1 MENKKHCG
9 YIGIIG
15 RPNVGKSTLLNSLLQ
30 KKLVIT
36 SDKAQTTRHA
46 ILGIK
51 TLTDAQLIY
60 VDTPGYRH
68 VTKKAMH
75 RHLNKAAGQVL
86 HEVDVLAWVVD
97 ATQWTQDDD
106 AVLKLL
112 KHIEK
117 PVLLVLN
124 KVDKV
129 KLKDSLLP
137 LILSYREKHDFVDI
151 VPLSALKEKNIE
163 AFEQAVKVHLPAA
176 DFMYAEDQLTDRDN
190 TFIFSEMVR
199 EPLMQFLGQELPYST
214 TVQIEKIEDGDT
226 LCKIYALI
234 LVERPGQKAIVIGH
248 QGQTLKHI
256 GQHARHSIEHFL
268 GKKVYLQLWVKIKEG
283 WTEDERMFRQLGY

>member
-1 MENKKHCG
+1 MQHKKHCG
-9 YIGIIG
+9 HIGIIG
-15 RPNVGKSTLLNSLLQ
+15 RPNTGKSTLLNSLLQ

-36 SDKAQTTRHA
+36 SDKAQTTRHT

-51 TLTDAQLIY
+51 TVEDAQFIY

-75 RHLNKAAGQVL
+75 RYLNKAAGHVR
-86 HEVDVLAWVVD
+86 HDVDVIAWVVD
-97 ATQWTQDDD
+97 ATQWTQDDE

-112 KHIEK
+112 QDITK
-117 PVLLVLN
+117 PVLLILN
-124 KVDKV
+124 KVDKI
-129 KLKDSLLP
+129 KAKEDILP
-137 LILSYREKHDFVDI
+137 LIAHYRSKFSFADI
-151 VPLSALKEKNIE
+151 VPLSALKLKNIE
-163 AFEQAVKVHLPAA
+163 AFEKAVKPFLPEA
-176 DFMYAEDQLTDRDN
+176 DFLYADDQLTDRDN
-190 TFIFSEMVR
+190 NFIFSEMVR

-214 TVQIEKIEDGDT
+214 TVQIEKVENSEN

-248 QGQTLKHI
+248 QGQMLKHI

-268 GKKVYLQLWVKIKEG
+268 GKKVFLQLWVKVKEG
-283 WTEDERMFRQLGY
+283 WTEDVRSFRELGY